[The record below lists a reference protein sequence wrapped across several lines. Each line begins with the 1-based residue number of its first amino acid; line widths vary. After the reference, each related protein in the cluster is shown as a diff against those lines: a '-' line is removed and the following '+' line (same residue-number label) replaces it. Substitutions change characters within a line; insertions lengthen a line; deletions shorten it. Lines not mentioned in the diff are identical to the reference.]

1 MKPLKENIGNKPV
14 DINLS
19 SILEVYVSSGQK
31 TKAKVS
37 KFDLIKLKTFCT
49 AKETIN
55 KTKMPL
61 IEWEEK
67 SANNISDKGLI
78 SKIRTKYTN
87 KFYNSTS
94 KNTNQLIEKWAR
106 VSEWIFFSKKTYRW
120 QQAHQKMFNITN
132 YQVNANQNHN
142 GIPFHSC

>member
-31 TKAKVS
+31 TKAKIS

-49 AKETIN
+49 AKETIS

-67 SANNISDKGLI
+67 SANNISGKGLI
-78 SKIRTKYTN
+78 SKIHTIYTN
-87 KFYNSTS
+87 KSYN
-94 KNTNQLIEKWAR
+94 
-106 VSEWIFFSKKTYRW
+106 
-120 QQAHQKMFNITN
+120 
-132 YQVNANQNHN
+132 
-142 GIPFHSC
+142 